1 MRAWRASVGIGV
13 TLVFAGLATAS
24 TWAQYPARLTHPQP
38 YAGQQNRAISSF
50 SEEELTD
57 LREGRG
63 MGLARPAE
71 LNGYPGP
78 AHVLELATE
87 LKLTDEQRRS
97 VEAIFSRMK
106 HAAQAAGAEYLE
118 AERAV
123 DAAFRSGRTS
133 PEEIRALVRRAD
145 SARAEVR
152 IAHLDAHL
160 ETATLLSAEQRHR
173 YAKLRG
179 YEAQPDGQHHHRH
192 QR

>member
-87 LKLTDEQRRS
+87 LELTDEQRRS

-106 HAAQAAGAEYLE
+106 KAAQAAGAQYLE

-123 DAAFRSGRTS
+123 DVAFRSGNTG

-160 ETATLLSAEQRHR
+160 ETARLLSPEQRRR

-179 YEAQPDGQHHHRH
+179 YEAQPDAQHHHRH
-192 QR
+192 QQ